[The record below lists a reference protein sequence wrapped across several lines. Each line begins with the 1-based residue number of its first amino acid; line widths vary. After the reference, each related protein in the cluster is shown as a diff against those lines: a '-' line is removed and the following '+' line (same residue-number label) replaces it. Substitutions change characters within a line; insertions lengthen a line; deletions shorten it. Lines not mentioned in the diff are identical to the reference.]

1 MQRLLSIIIPSYNR
15 TDLLVD
21 IITKL
26 THNFKILN
34 FNDYEIVAVNSGVSE
49 TNKNVET
56 IFGENVVI
64 YNLPNRMQ
72 PGIARNFGIENSSSK
87 WVWFIDDD
95 DDFYFDNI
103 STILKLIED
112 SKSDLISHSLKIS
125 YDENTK
131 SELVKNVFSFKEKQ
145 ELFNYIFKRKLVE
158 LNGITFSD
166 GIHEDIR
173 YVVEL
178 MLASDDIEILNL
190 SIYNKINRED
200 SITKELNL
208 NRIDGYLT
216 AIKEIVNIDN
226 PIIIE
231 SKNEIVS
238 QCLGTILY
246 IINKSNTEDKAKFL
260 EHLQSNFSS
269 ELRALITERYNK
281 NNTNFKYAVSLFLK
295 HTNVDKL
302 ISELDY
308 CFRTYL
314 SCSDLKNSI
323 FFGPGEIIGCCKRFF
338 HKGKMKG
345 DIVLMPN
352 SSNITLNTILDRK
365 KEVEDLINV
374 EKFEEC
380 EGCPYL
386 QRFEK
391 TDDEKVNY
399 ISLENFTYCN
409 MKCNYCSP
417 KYYGG
422 REPSYD
428 TDSIISDL
436 INGDYLDNNVHI
448 VWGGGEPTLKPKF
461 DTINKTLLDSSKVS
475 KIRVLTNSL
484 KYSESLND
492 IVSNEKIR
500 IVTSIDAGNQTTF
513 KEVRGRGN
521 ILKVFDNLKTYKQK
535 IHSQENLT
543 IKYILTEDNYFS
555 NELDGFVKLLK
566 DYEFEDNFIQISCN
580 FKLEVPPTE
589 MIYSIYELAGKL
601 FTNGFN
607 FVYFDDLIRDRLQ
620 LSESMA
626 NDLITHLKSE
636 NIFHKNILSHQSNE
650 KVILWGNG
658 YQSKW
663 IKNKTLFGKAGKVSK
678 IISNEEDL
686 NGIDLTDKNLIIC
699 PAAIQSLP
707 DIYKQIKK
715 SKVTDKVVFGIFI

>member
-1 MQRLLSIIIPSYNR
+1 MQNLLSIIIPSYNR

-34 FNDYEIVAVNSGVSE
+34 FNDYEIIAVNSGVSE
-49 TNKNVET
+49 TNKNVES
-56 IFGENVVI
+56 IFDKNI
-64 YNLPNRMQ
+64 IIHNLPNKMQ

-103 STILKLIED
+103 NTILKLIEN
-112 SKSDLISHSLKIS
+112 SKSDLIAHSLKMS
-125 YDENTK
+125 YDENAK

-145 ELFNYIFKRKLVE
+145 EVFNYIFKRKVVE
-158 LNGITFSD
+158 LNEIKFSD

-178 MLASDDIEILNL
+178 LLLSNNIEILDS
-190 SIYNKINRED
+190 SIYKKINRED
-200 SITKELNL
+200 SITRELNF

-260 EHLQSNFSS
+260 EYLQSNFSS

-295 HTNVDKL
+295 YTNVDKL

-365 KEVEDLINV
+365 KEVEDLINID
-374 EKFEEC
+374 KYEEC

-391 TDDEKVNY
+391 TNDEKIKY

-409 MKCNYCSP
+409 MRCLYCSP

-436 INGDYLDNNVHI
+436 INGDYLENTHI

-461 DTINKTLLDSSKVS
+461 DIITKNLLDSDNVS
-475 KIRVLTNSL
+475 KIRVLSNSL
-484 KYSESLND
+484 KFSEDLND

-500 IVTSIDAGNQTTF
+500 IVTSIDAGTQSTF
-513 KEVRGRGN
+513 KEIRGKGEIR
-521 ILKVFDNLKTYKQK
+521 KVLDNLKIYKQK
-535 IHSQENLT
+535 IYSQENLT
-543 IKYILTEDNYFS
+543 IKYILTEDNYYS
-555 NELDGFVKLLK
+555 TELHEFVKLLK
-566 DYEFEDNFIQISCN
+566 EYEFEDNFIQISCN
-580 FKLEVPPTE
+580 FKLETPPDE
-589 MIYSIYELAGKL
+589 MIYAIYELAGRL
-601 FTNGFN
+601 FNSGFP
-607 FVYFDDLIRDRLQ
+607 FVYVDDLIRDRLKLTEQ
-620 LSESMA
+620 IAE
-626 NDLITHLKSE
+626 DLLTRLKS
-636 NIFHKNILSHQSNE
+636 NGIFHKNILSHHTD
-650 KVILWGNG
+650 KTVILWGDG

-663 IKNKTLFGKAGKVSK
+663 IKNKTLFGKAGKVVK
-678 IISNEEDL
+678 IISNENDL
-686 NGIDLTDKNLIIC
+686 DDIDLTDENLVIC
-699 PAAIQSLP
+699 PAGIQSLP
-707 DIYKQIKK
+707 EIYKEIKK
-715 SKVTDKVVFGIFI
+715 SKVVDKVVFGVFI

>member
-1 MQRLLSIIIPSYNR
+1 MQNLLSIIIPSYNR

-34 FNDYEIVAVNSGVSE
+34 FNDYEIIAVNSGVSE
-49 TNKNVET
+49 TNKNVES
-56 IFGENVVI
+56 IFDKNI
-64 YNLPNRMQ
+64 IIHNLPNKMQ

-103 STILKLIED
+103 NTILKLIEN
-112 SKSDLISHSLKIS
+112 SKSDLIAHSLKMS
-125 YDENTK
+125 YDENAK

-145 ELFNYIFKRKLVE
+145 EVFNYIFKRKVVE
-158 LNGITFSD
+158 LNEIKFSD

-178 MLASDDIEILNL
+178 LLLSNNIEILDS
-190 SIYNKINRED
+190 SIYKKINRED
-200 SITKELNL
+200 SITRELNF

-260 EHLQSNFSS
+260 EYLQSNFSS

-295 HTNVDKL
+295 YTNVDKL

-365 KEVEDLINV
+365 KEVEDLINID
-374 EKFEEC
+374 KYEEC

-391 TDDEKVNY
+391 TNDEKIKY

-409 MKCNYCSP
+409 MRCLYCSP

-436 INGDYLDNNVHI
+436 INGDYLENTHI

-461 DTINKTLLDSSKVS
+461 DIITKNLLDSDNVS
-475 KIRVLTNSL
+475 KIRVLSNSL
-484 KYSESLND
+484 KFSEDLND

-500 IVTSIDAGNQTTF
+500 IVTSIDAGTQSTF
-513 KEVRGRGN
+513 KEIRGKGEIR
-521 ILKVFDNLKTYKQK
+521 KVLDNLKIYKQK
-535 IHSQENLT
+535 IYSQENLT
-543 IKYILTEDNYFS
+543 IKYILTEDNYYS
-555 NELDGFVKLLK
+555 TELHEFVKLLK
-566 DYEFEDNFIQISCN
+566 EYEFEDNFIQISCN
-580 FKLEVPPTE
+580 FKLETPPDE
-589 MIYSIYELAGKL
+589 MIYAIYELAGRL
-601 FTNGFN
+601 FNSGFP
-607 FVYFDDLIRDRLQ
+607 FVYVDDLIRDRLKLTEQ
-620 LSESMA
+620 IAE
-626 NDLITHLKSE
+626 DLLTRLKS
-636 NIFHKNILSHQSNE
+636 NGIFHKNILSHHTD
-650 KVILWGNG
+650 KTAILWGDG

-663 IKNKTLFGKAGKVSK
+663 IKNKTLFGKAGKVVK
-678 IISNEEDL
+678 IISNENDL
-686 NGIDLTDKNLIIC
+686 DDIDLTDENLVIC
-699 PAAIQSLP
+699 PAGIQSLP
-707 DIYKQIKK
+707 EIYKEIKK
-715 SKVTDKVVFGIFI
+715 SKVADKVVFGVFI

>member
-1 MQRLLSIIIPSYNR
+1 MQHLLSVIIPSYNR
-15 TDLLVD
+15 TDLLAH

-34 FNDYEIVAVNSGVSE
+34 FDDYEIVVVNSGVSE
-49 TNKNVET
+49 TNKSVET

-64 YNLPNRMQ
+64 HNLPNRMQ

-103 STILKLIED
+103 HIIFKLIKD
-112 SKSDLISHSLKIS
+112 SESDLIAHSLKMR
-125 YDENTK
+125 YDTDTK

-145 ELFNYIFKRKLVE
+145 ELFNYIFKRKVVE
-158 LNGITFSD
+158 SNAIKFSD
-166 GIHEDIR
+166 GVHEDIR

-178 MLASDDIEILNL
+178 LLLSNHIEILD
-190 SIYNKINRED
+190 SPIYKKIDRED
-200 SITKELNL
+200 SITKELNF

-226 PIIIE
+226 KVITE

-238 QCLGTILY
+238 QCLGTILH
-246 IINKSNTEDKAKFL
+246 IINKSNAEDKAKFL
-260 EHLQSNFSS
+260 EYLQMNFSS
-269 ELRALITERYNK
+269 ELRALITEKYNK

-295 HTNVDKL
+295 YTNVDKL

-345 DIVLMPN
+345 DIMLMPN

-365 KEVEDLINV
+365 KEVEDLINL

-391 TDDEKVNY
+391 TNDEKVNY

-436 INGDYLDNNVHI
+436 INGDY
-448 VWGGGEPTLKPKF
+448 F
-461 DTINKTLLDSSKVS
+461 
-475 KIRVLTNSL
+475 
-484 KYSESLND
+484 
-492 IVSNEKIR
+492 
-500 IVTSIDAGNQTTF
+500 
-513 KEVRGRGN
+513 
-521 ILKVFDNLKTYKQK
+521 
-535 IHSQENLT
+535 
-543 IKYILTEDNYFS
+543 
-555 NELDGFVKLLK
+555 
-566 DYEFEDNFIQISCN
+566 
-580 FKLEVPPTE
+580 
-589 MIYSIYELAGKL
+589 
-601 FTNGFN
+601 
-607 FVYFDDLIRDRLQ
+607 
-620 LSESMA
+620 
-626 NDLITHLKSE
+626 
-636 NIFHKNILSHQSNE
+636 
-650 KVILWGNG
+650 G
-658 YQSKW
+658 Y
-663 IKNKTLFGKAGKVSK
+663 
-678 IISNEEDL
+678 
-686 NGIDLTDKNLIIC
+686 
-699 PAAIQSLP
+699 
-707 DIYKQIKK
+707 
-715 SKVTDKVVFGIFI
+715 